1 MKHLLIA
8 ATAMIM
14 ASSAQAQIVQVG
26 QGDWSSV
33 PAIQARGQLRL
44 GDTMLARL
52 HDLGAQQVCNVRGL
66 SRRLVDLTVPFV
78 IRFTPQGEVEQ
89 IVVRNTGCP
98 QLESIVAGAV
108 LQMARAGEYRPT
120 GENLERWY
128 RSELSFVSR

>member
-1 MKHLLIA
+1 MKHLLFGA
-8 ATAMIM
+8 AAMM
-14 ASSAQAQIVQVG
+14 VASSAQAQVVQVG

-33 PAIQARGQLRL
+33 PAIHARGQIRL

-52 HDLGAQQVCNVRGL
+52 HELGAQQVCNVPGL

-78 IRFTPQGEVEQ
+78 IRFTPQGDVEQ

-98 QLESIVAGAV
+98 QLESIVGGAV

-120 GENLERWY
+120 GENQERWY